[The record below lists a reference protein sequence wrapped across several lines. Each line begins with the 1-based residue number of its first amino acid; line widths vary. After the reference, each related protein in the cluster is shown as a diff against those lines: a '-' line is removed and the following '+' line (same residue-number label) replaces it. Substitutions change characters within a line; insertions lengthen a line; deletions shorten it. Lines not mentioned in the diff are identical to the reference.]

1 MRGDCLTLST
11 GREPQVSISPTTLD
25 LDVVAVNFA
34 YRRPKRRNALVR
46 WVVTHNRSFS
56 IWCPLLRVGV
66 FLAAGFATAQSK
78 KASKYACSEPNP
90 AQLCDASNTCGS
102 ASTPCE
108 VDVKR
113 TSNGASST
121 PGIPNAKSNKLF
133 CVTAGTTVTWKST
146 SKNIGFVV
154 DTGTTSPFEPAGA
167 IIGGSDRSVSVVAKT
182 AGCYKYSAGA
192 CASGAIY
199 GMCKE
204 TSAEL
209 VVIGSK

>member
-1 MRGDCLTLST
+1 MTS
-11 GREPQVSISPTTLD
+11 
-25 LDVVAVNFA
+25 
-34 YRRPKRRNALVR
+34 
-46 WVVTHNRSFS
+46 NRSFA
-56 IWCPLLRVGV
+56 IRCTFVV
-66 FLAAGFATAQSK
+66 LAIVSAVGFATAQSK
-78 KASKYACSEPNP
+78 KASKYACTEPNP
-90 AQLCDASNTCGS
+90 AQLCNASNTCGS

-121 PGIPNAKSNKLF
+121 PSIPNAKSNKFF
-133 CVTAGTTVTWKST
+133 CVTVGTTVTWKST

-192 CASGAIY
+192 CMSGAIY

-209 VVIGSK
+209 VVIGSD